1 MLALLTP
8 LVERD
13 CPLVV
18 EEENG
23 QLLGPNE
30 DAIKLS
36 VCTSIP
42 FHLYMYTHCL
52 LIDIYII
59 YVYMF
64 FIHEVMFLME

>member
-36 VCTSIP
+36 VCTSILY
-42 FHLYMYTHCL
+42 LYMYTHCL